1 VKVEPLVKKVITGYK
16 RKDFKIIPERYNKT
30 FEDWVFNLRDWC
42 ISRQLLWGHQIPV
55 WYNEA

>member
-1 VKVEPLVKKVITGYK
+1 MISGYK
-16 RKDFKIIPERYNKT
+16 RKDFEIIPKRFNKT
-30 FEDWVFNLRDWC
+30 FEDWAFNLRDWC